1 MFHSATGLPHL
12 LPPKAYCDEA
22 WAANEYAGPL
32 HQAWHL
38 VGITSDLAKT
48 GDFITTEILGEPL
61 QIRRFDEGI
70 AALSNVCAH
79 RHCLI
84 SSQKMG
90 RSESMKCQYHGWEY
104 GSDGLNRKIPCAK
117 DFAPI
122 VREQIRLPRYQ
133 VDTCGQLVFVR
144 LSSTGISL
152 QEFLGPVAAKMQ
164 VGFGPN
170 TNCFLK
176 WEVNYQ
182 ANWKIAIEN
191 SLEAYHVQSV
201 HPNTFRSDPGESRSE
216 HQLDPL
222 HTAFGSDLPFAHSK
236 LDLTFQKWE
245 GRVVKILGGSPTRRY
260 WQHHVFPNLLCSY
273 TDAISLVHC
282 VIPLS
287 AMSSRSIVYQFGICP
302 DRPGVKRALAKV
314 WGQLEAGCTKRI
326 LKEDVE
332 MYPRIQDGLKASKQL
347 GRLARSE
354 ERIHCFQEYLIRQ
367 LSNNSSQDGGAN
379 VVTKMAE
386 ATPIPSDCNS
396 EPNCHSTYAPNSKST
411 SEATSEVGEKQ
422 AFSSGEST

>member
-1 MFHSATGLPHL
+1 MFHSTTGLPHL
-12 LPPKAYCDEA
+12 LPPKAYCDQA
-22 WAANEYAGPL
+22 WAAKEYAGPL
-32 HQAWHL
+32 YQAWHL
-38 VGITSDLAKT
+38 VGTTSELANE
-48 GDFITTEILGEPL
+48 GDFLTTEILGEPL
-61 QIRRFDEGI
+61 HVRRFHDGL

-84 SSQKMG
+84 SSLKTG
-90 RSESMKCQYHGWEY
+90 HSESMKCQYHGWEY
-104 GSDGLNRKIPCAK
+104 GSDGFNRKIPSAK

-122 VREQIRLPRYQ
+122 SREQIRLPRYQ

-170 TNCFLK
+170 TSCFLK

-216 HQLDPL
+216 HQLDPS

-245 GRVVKILGGSPTRRY
+245 GRIVKILGGSPTRRY

-282 VIPLS
+282 VIPVS
-287 AMSSRSIVYQFGICP
+287 AMSSRSLVYQFGICP
-302 DRPGVKRALAKV
+302 DRPGIKRSLAKL
-314 WGQLEAGCTKRI
+314 WGRLEAGCTKRI

-332 MYPRIQDGLKASKQL
+332 MYPRIQGGLMASKQL

-354 ERIHCFQEYLIRQ
+354 ERIHSFQEYLTRK
-367 LSNNSSQDGGAN
+367 LSNAASQVSSPIPGQP
-379 VVTKMAE
+379 MAE
-386 ATPIPSDCNS
+386 KESNPTDCQLNDNCSNAKDPTS
-396 EPNCHSTYAPNSKST
+396 EST
-411 SEATSEVGEKQ
+411 SEVLSEDGDKQ
-422 AFSSGEST
+422 AFSSGDFT